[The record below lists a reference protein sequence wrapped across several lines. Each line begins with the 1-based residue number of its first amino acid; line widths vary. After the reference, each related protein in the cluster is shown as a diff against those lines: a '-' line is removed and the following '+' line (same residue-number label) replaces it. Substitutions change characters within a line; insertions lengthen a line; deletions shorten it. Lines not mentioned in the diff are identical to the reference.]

1 MEFLRSILRRHLV
14 GKPALSVWVGSG
26 YSLPG
31 WGNQS
36 WRRRY
41 VDCFHTLILRV
52 LCGNLKQLLY
62 TLRFRTHQDKNLFLN
77 RRMSNT
83 KGAFHWDDPDKDQW
97 SEITRIMMRQR
108 NHWIHSRKVF
118 IGSFDQRD
126 PSSLV
131 SLILDADHSKGTHPK
146 LAQQSQEVITEIR
159 SS

>member
-1 MEFLRSILRRHLV
+1 MLLIGRMEFLRSILRRHLV

-83 KGAFHWDDPDKDQW
+83 KGAFHWDDPDKDQ
-97 SEITRIMMRQR
+97 
-108 NHWIHSRKVF
+108 
-118 IGSFDQRD
+118 
-126 PSSLV
+126 
-131 SLILDADHSKGTHPK
+131 
-146 LAQQSQEVITEIR
+146 
-159 SS
+159 